1 MAWYSDWQARKDRL
15 LRDGLLVLVRG
26 VDADPGTGFICA
38 HLEANE
44 GDLPRSN
51 VDRGFG
57 LHLTIGFVSDYNRSV
72 ALDAVERMNA
82 RWHGRLVRLRIDWM
96 GSGGAAYLANDDP
109 LAMDPDISWLHPRGW
124 YGNGHHVKPRG
135 LHVSL

>member
-1 MAWYSDWQARKDRL
+1 MAWYGDWELRKERL

-26 VDADPGTGFICA
+26 INAEQGTGFIAA

-44 GDLPRSN
+44 ADLPRSN

-57 LHLTIGFVSDYNRSV
+57 LHLTIGFVSDYNPDV
-72 ALDAVERMNA
+72 AAEAVARLNA
-82 RWHGRLVRLRIDWM
+82 RWSGRLVRLRVSWL
-96 GSGGAAYLANDDP
+96 GNGGAAYLAEDDE
-109 LAMDPDISWLHPRGW
+109 LAMDEDISWLHRRGW
-124 YGNGHHVKPRG
+124 YGNGVNVLPRG